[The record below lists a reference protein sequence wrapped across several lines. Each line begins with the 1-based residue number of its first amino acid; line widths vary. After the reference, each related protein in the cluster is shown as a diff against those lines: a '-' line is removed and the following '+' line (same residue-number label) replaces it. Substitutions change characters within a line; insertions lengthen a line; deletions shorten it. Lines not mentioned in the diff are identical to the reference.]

1 MVLATRSW
9 QMPRALAMARAMWQG
24 AHVVPLVILCFA
36 ARQDGGASRSNFTLS
51 RFGLRCHTVHAVS
64 PTSRLGGEQKRQQ
77 QDQRFIA
84 MVTTALTAAWTEG
97 SRTDEPRP
105 LATEKIE
112 VWLRD
117 MVL

>member
-9 QMPRALAMARAMWQG
+9 QMPRALAMARAMCQG
-24 AHVVPLVILCFA
+24 ATCDTVLC
-36 ARQDGGASRSNFTLS
+36 G
-51 RFGLRCHTVHAVS
+51 
-64 PTSRLGGEQKRQQ
+64 TSRRWSEPIIFHLVKVWLALPHSPRRFAHQPPRRRAERQQ